1 MVPIIQG
8 PLDLNPKE
16 NQSKSKTSTNINS
29 GTNLEATET
38 LESFSDINVVDSM
51 IGASRQLST
60 SVEMQFSQLYG
71 RQKLNASLLKVQQHK
86 NLVDCGVFA
95 IAFCTEYCYT
105 GRKGVLLAEFDIMR
119 MRDHLHNC
127 IENMELTP
135 FPKLRRKLKLLK
147 QTEKV
152 LNYSIAADCAALCE
166 FPNSYDDMV
175 QCDTK
180 TCQNWF
186 HYKCAGLNSPTYSL
200 LLDL

>member
-1 MVPIIQG
+1 MANSEILVPSAQIHHTGNDHWLFSFQ
-8 PLDLNPKE
+8 D
-16 NQSKSKTSTNINS
+16 
-29 GTNLEATET
+29 
-38 LESFSDINVVDSM
+38 ESSSDINVVDSM

-60 SVEMQFSQLYG
+60 SVEMQFLQLYG
-71 RQKLNASLLKVQQHK
+71 RQKLNASLLKAQQQK

-105 GRKGVLLAEFDIMR
+105 GRKGVLQAEFDILR

-135 FPKLRRKLKLLK
+135 FPKLRRKLKQRK

-186 HYKCAGLNSPTYSL
+186 HYKCAGLNSPTDSL
-200 LLDL
+200 LWICSKCKS

>member
-1 MVPIIQG
+1 M
-8 PLDLNPKE
+8 
-16 NQSKSKTSTNINS
+16 
-29 GTNLEATET
+29 
-38 LESFSDINVVDSM
+38 
-51 IGASRQLST
+51 
-60 SVEMQFSQLYG
+60 
-71 RQKLNASLLKVQQHK
+71 
-86 NLVDCGVFA
+86 
-95 IAFCTEYCYT
+95 
-105 GRKGVLLAEFDIMR
+105 LLAEFAIMR

-135 FPKLRRKLKLLK
+135 FPKLRRKLKLRKLRK

-152 LNYSIAADCAALCE
+152 LNYSITADCAALCE

-186 HYKCAGLNSPTYSL
+186 YYKCAGLNSPTDSL

>member
-1 MVPIIQG
+1 MGSV
-8 PLDLNPKE
+8 
-16 NQSKSKTSTNINS
+16 
-29 GTNLEATET
+29 
-38 LESFSDINVVDSM
+38 

-60 SVEMQFSQLYG
+60 SVEMQFLQLYG
-71 RQKLNASLLKVQQHK
+71 RQKLNASLLKVQQQK

-105 GRKGVLLAEFDIMR
+105 GRKGVLQAEFDILR

-135 FPKLRRKLKLLK
+135 FPKLRRKLKLRK

-186 HYKCAGLNSPTYSL
+186 HYKCAGLNSPTDSL
-200 LLDL
+200 LWICSKCKS